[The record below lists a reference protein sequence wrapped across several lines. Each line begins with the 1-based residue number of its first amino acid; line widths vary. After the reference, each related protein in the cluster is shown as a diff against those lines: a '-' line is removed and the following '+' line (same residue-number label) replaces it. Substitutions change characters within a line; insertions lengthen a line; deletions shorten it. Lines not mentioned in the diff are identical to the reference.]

1 MLAVIRNGGLGRRF
15 ERQPRLLWSLGDML
29 CHWGCFNISKNV
41 LNIPDGDRP
50 FLAFGV
56 AGGLRDLG
64 AVRAFEVTVRAV
76 LVAAGLEGS
85 CSVGS
90 AGGMVSRVFRVLYA

>member
-1 MLAVIRNGGLGRRF
+1 
-15 ERQPRLLWSLGDML
+15 ML

-64 AVRAFEVTVRAV
+64 AVRAFEVTVRVV
-76 LVAAGLEGS
+76 LVATGLEGS
-85 CSVGS
+85 DSVGS
-90 AGGMVSRVFRVLYA
+90 AGGTASKAFRILYA